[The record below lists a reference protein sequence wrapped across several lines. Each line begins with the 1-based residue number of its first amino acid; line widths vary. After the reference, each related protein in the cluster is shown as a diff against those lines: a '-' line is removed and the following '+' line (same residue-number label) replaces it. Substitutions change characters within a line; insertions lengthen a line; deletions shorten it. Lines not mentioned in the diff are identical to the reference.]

1 MPTLNTVNDYVATMS
16 DFLSV
21 DECLELINLSESL
34 GFADAPITT
43 SSGPSMRKDIRNNDR
58 VMHDDPQLAERLWQR
73 AKPYLPEQLGG
84 TVAVGLN
91 DRFRFYRYDPG
102 QQFNW
107 HLDGA
112 YHAPNGDSSRL
123 TFLIYLNDEFA
134 GGETSFEGF
143 DIKPKLVRHWVQA
156 PVTS

>member
-1 MPTLNTVNDYVATMS
+1 
-16 DFLSV
+16 
-21 DECLELINLSESL
+21 
-34 GFADAPITT
+34 
-43 SSGPSMRKDIRNNDR
+43 MRKDIRNNDR
-58 VMHDDPQLAERLWQR
+58 VMHDDPELAGRYWQR
-73 AKPYLPEQLGG
+73 AKPFLPEQLGG

-123 TFLIYLNDEFA
+123 TFLIYLNDEFV
-134 GGETSFEGF
+134 GGETSFEGL
-143 DIKPKLVRHWVQA
+143 DIKPETGSALVFRHQLLHKGQ
-156 PVTS
+156 PVVFGRKYVLRSDVMYRRVGSK